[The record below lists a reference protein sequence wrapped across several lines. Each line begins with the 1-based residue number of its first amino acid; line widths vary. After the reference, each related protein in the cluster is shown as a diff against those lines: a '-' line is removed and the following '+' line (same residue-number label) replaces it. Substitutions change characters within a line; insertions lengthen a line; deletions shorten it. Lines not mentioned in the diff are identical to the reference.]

1 MRWRWISNVRFKWPI
16 RRPRSTR
23 LEEDAAKVAG
33 GLQPMPLTL
42 RANVGDCLKI
52 KLTNKMKNSR
62 ASFSAI
68 SLAFDPKDSL
78 GANVGKNPGDQTI
91 APGES
96 RVYTYYADPF
106 LGEIASL
113 VWDWGNPHAQS
124 T

>member
-1 MRWRWISNVRFKWPI
+1 
-16 RRPRSTR
+16 
-23 LEEDAAKVAG
+23 
-33 GLQPMPLTL
+33 MPLTL

-78 GANVGKNPGDQTI
+78 GANVGRNPGDQTI
-91 APGES
+91 APGDS

-113 VWDWGNPHAQS
+113 VWDWGNPMLNPRNGLFGAIVIGPKGATFEIQRPEPTS
-124 T
+124 PIKIVGLPM